1 MKMLKEKT
9 IDQLIRETWMQITK
23 LYNEE
28 AAKYEGTM
36 SVGYVLLK
44 IDPVL
49 GAPSTSLAPK
59 LGMEPTS
66 LSRTLKKMEEKGL
79 IYREP
84 NPDDGRS
91 VLIKLTDLGLRM
103 RDKSKETVLRFNKV
117 LNESIPEEE
126 LETFKKVSR
135 QILQLINENK
145 IFNK

>member
-84 NPDDGRS
+84 NPEDGRS
-91 VLIKLTDLGLRM
+91 VLIKLTDLGLKM
-103 RDKSKETVLRFNKV
+103 RDKSKETVLRFNEV
-117 LNESIPEEE
+117 LNENIPKED
-126 LETFKKVSR
+126 LDIFKKVSNT
-135 QILQLINENK
+135 ILTLINDNK
-145 IFNK
+145 IF

>member
-1 MKMLKEKT
+1 MLKEKT
-9 IDQLIRETWMQITK
+9 LDQLIRETWMQITK

-44 IDPVL
+44 IDPVE
-49 GAPSTSLAPK
+49 GTPSTSLAPK

-66 LSRTLKKMEEKGL
+66 LSRTLKKMEDKGL

-84 NPDDGRS
+84 HPEDGRS
-91 VLIKLTDLGLRM
+91 VLIKLTDLGIKM
-103 RDKSKETVLRFNKV
+103 REKSKETVLGFNKV
-117 LNESIPEEE
+117 LNDSIPENE
-126 LETFKKVSR
+126 LEIFKKVSHK
-135 QILQLINENK
+135 ILHLISENK

>member
-1 MKMLKEKT
+1 MKMLREKT

-84 NPDDGRS
+84 NPEDGRS

-103 RDKSKETVLRFNKV
+103 RDKSKETVLRFNEV
-117 LNESIPEEE
+117 LNQSIPEDE
-126 LETFKKVSR
+126 LETFKKVSNK
-135 QILQLINENK
+135 ILQLINENK